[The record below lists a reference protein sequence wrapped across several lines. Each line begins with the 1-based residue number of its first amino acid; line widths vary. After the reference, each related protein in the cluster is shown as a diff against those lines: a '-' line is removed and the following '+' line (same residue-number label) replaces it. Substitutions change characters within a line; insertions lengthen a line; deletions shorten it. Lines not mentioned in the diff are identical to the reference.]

1 MECPSPVSLC
11 LGSISQILVTC
22 ALLPTAQAGPQL
34 LAQRIQAIVLDSI
47 LSHHR
52 NSLSDSNHDICFQP

>member
-1 MECPSPVSLC
+1 MERPSPVSLC

-34 LAQRIQAIVLDSI
+34 LAQRIQAIVLDSSCPI
-47 LSHHR
+47 TEAL
-52 NSLSDSNHDICFQP
+52 

>member
-1 MECPSPVSLC
+1 MERPSPVSLC

-34 LAQRIQAIVLDSI
+34 LAQRIQAIVLDSSCPI
-47 LSHHR
+47 TES
-52 NSLSDSNHDICFQP
+52 SLSDSNHDICF